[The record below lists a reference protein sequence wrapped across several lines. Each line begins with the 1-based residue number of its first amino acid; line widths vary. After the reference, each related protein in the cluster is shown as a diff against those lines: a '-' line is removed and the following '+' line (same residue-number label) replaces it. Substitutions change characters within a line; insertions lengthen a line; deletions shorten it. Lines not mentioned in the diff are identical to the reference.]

1 MHAYIIE
8 PPPSRPQPVGPDA
21 TGVVTPVG
29 TFASGQSTLG
39 SFIVAAEAEV
49 GSFAS
54 GADRPLETDRP
65 PERV

>member
-21 TGVVTPVG
+21 TGAVTPVG
-29 TFASGQSTLG
+29 TFASGQSALG

-54 GADRPLETDRP
+54 GLEADRP